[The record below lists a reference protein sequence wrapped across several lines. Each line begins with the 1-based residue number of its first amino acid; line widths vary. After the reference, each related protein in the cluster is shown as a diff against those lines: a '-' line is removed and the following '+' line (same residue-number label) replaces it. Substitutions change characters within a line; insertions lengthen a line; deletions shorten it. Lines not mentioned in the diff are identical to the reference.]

1 MLRFNLLIGA
11 LLVFAVVIA
20 ALVGLLAPPADPLHI
35 DYSAFLAPPTVLHP
49 FGTDDFGRDVL
60 SRVLVGAS
68 VSLMSALGTVIV
80 AILIGGTLGA
90 IAGFFGG
97 WTDRIIGVLT
107 DTLMAFPGLLLA
119 LALISIVGAGILPM
133 IITLGV
139 SFSTIFIRVVRSL
152 VLSLREQEFVEAS
165 RAMGNSETF
174 TILRHILPNC
184 MSSLVV
190 LGTSTLA
197 FAILAESALS
207 FLGLGVQAPYP
218 SWGGMLADGRGLMGQ
233 APWLVLFPGF
243 AIFLALL
250 GINLLGDA
258 LRDWL
263 DPWMEGER

>member
-1 MLRFNLLIGA
+1 
-11 LLVFAVVIA
+11 
-20 ALVGLLAPPADPLHI
+20 
-35 DYSAFLAPPTVLHP
+35 
-49 FGTDDFGRDVL
+49 
-60 SRVLVGAS
+60 
-68 VSLMSALGTVIV
+68 
-80 AILIGGTLGA
+80 
-90 IAGFFGG
+90 
-97 WTDRIIGVLT
+97 
-107 DTLMAFPGLLLA
+107 MAFPGLLLA